1 MREINL
7 ELSELEAQSVAP
19 GTKRSYRRIKK
30 LLATDLAMD
39 MRHCID
45 AARMN
50 RLFVTADI
58 SFIKNLR
65 PWVSKHGVRIVAV
78 RPVA

>member
-19 GTKRSYRRIKK
+19 KTKRSYRNIKK
-30 LLATDLAMD
+30 LLETDLAMD

-50 RLFVTADI
+50 GLFVTADI
-58 SFIKNLR
+58 SFIKNSR
-65 PWVSKHGVRIVAV
+65 P
-78 RPVA
+78 